1 MRRTILLAAFMA
13 ATVAS
18 HASFT
23 LATFSDP
30 SNGSP
35 FLFDWDT
42 TNNTLTGSWSGT
54 GLNLL
59 TPGFNGG
66 GSVNDAKFQTSTIS
80 LTTVIGGV
88 LYNMGSGSVNFT
100 DSSNNTVLTIT
111 FAGGTFLNPLNA
123 GASSAQGNAV
133 SFSGPNVPANLTN
146 EAFAFS
152 LANPNVV
159 GDHVFY
165 TASFTSSADV
175 VPEPASI
182 LALTAGI
189 AALARRRK

>member
-1 MRRTILLAAFMA
+1 MRRTILLSAFMA
-13 ATVAS
+13 AAVAS

-42 TNNTLTGSWSGT
+42 TNNTLTGSWSGA

-59 TPGFNGG
+59 TPGFTGG
-66 GSVNDAKFQTSTIS
+66 GSVNNAKFQTSTIN

-100 DSSNNTVLTIT
+100 DASNNNVLTIN

-146 EAFAFS
+146 QAFAFS
-152 LANPNVV
+152 LANPNAV
-159 GDHVFY
+159 GDHVYY

-175 VPEPASI
+175 VPEPASM
-182 LALTAGI
+182 LALAAGL